1 MSKNI
6 IMIDTCVWIDLA
18 KNPALKPLTLAIKQ
32 LIDSNELKII
42 TTKIIKEE
50 FLNNKDKLVEIGRK
64 KISQNIKNL
73 KSLIHEHST
82 VSNKEDALKG
92 LDDINHKLPTMVDS
106 ISEHTN
112 LIWEVLESSEELELT
127 DEIKLISA
135 QKAYK
140 KEAPFHNG
148 KNNMAD
154 SMLIELFF
162 SHLNETDSFYFISHN
177 KNEFSSKADTRK
189 AHEGFNEYFFKEN
202 VHYSLDLYN
211 TINEIFPG
219 TLEEIEIEE
228 SWFDEG
234 RGFFDII
241 EYTNEFCDRIWYNRH
256 LNLRYKIESGMHEVV
271 DEKGYD
277 SYNPNQTVK
286 YIWEGALESAARM
299 EALYGDKLE
308 PMDDFEWGMLNGKLS
323 ALRWVLGDEWDMLDT

>member
-1 MSKNI
+1 MSQNI

-18 KNPALKPLTLAIKQ
+18 KNPSLKPLTRIIKE
-32 LIDSNELKII
+32 LIDSGELKII

-50 FLNNKDKLVEIGRK
+50 FLKNKDKLVNLGRQ
-64 KISQNIKNL
+64 KISQNIKNI

-82 VSNKEDALKG
+82 ISNKVDALNG
-92 LDDINHKLPTMVDS
+92 LDDIHHKLPTMIDS
-106 ISEHTN
+106 ISEHIA
-112 LIWEVLESSEELELT
+112 LIWEVIEASEELELT

-162 SHLNETDSFYFISHN
+162 NHLNEIDSFYFISLN
-177 KNEFSSKADTRK
+177 KNEFSSKGDTRK
-189 AHEGFNEYFFKEN
+189 AHEGFSEYFSKEN
-202 VHYSLDLYN
+202 INYSLDLYK
-211 TINEIFPG
+211 TINEIFPDI
-219 TLEEIEIEE
+219 LDEIDVDE
-228 SWFDEG
+228 SWFEGG
-234 RGFFDII
+234 RGFFEIV
-241 EYTNEFCDRIWYNRH
+241 EYLNEFCDRVWYNRH
-256 LNLRYKIESGMHEVV
+256 LVRRYQIEEGIIKVV
-271 DEKGYD
+271 DEEE
-277 SYNPNQTVK
+277 YNYRNSEQIVR
-286 YIWEGALESAARM
+286 YIWEGALKSAARM

-308 PMDDFEWGMLNGKLS
+308 PMDDFGWGMLNGKLS